1 MTPML
6 KRFLQA
12 RPEPITVQT
21 FDREEAALVEALEET
36 GEAIERLLAE
46 RHRRLARHLYRP
58 TVPLERLTGETA
70 VSLVADETV
79 LKEALRRVRAIRRA
93 VATEAQDVG
102 RPRLVHIA

>member
-1 MTPML
+1 MTTML

-12 RPEPITVQT
+12 RPEPITAAT
-21 FDREEAALVEALEET
+21 FDCEEAALVEALEKT
-36 GEAIERLLAE
+36 GTAIERLLAE

-79 LKEALRRVRAIRRA
+79 LKEALRRVRAIRGA
-93 VATEAQDVG
+93 VANEAHDRC
-102 RPRLVHIA
+102 RPTLARIA